1 MAGSLGAEE
10 GCHGRQQ
17 VHVKCELTY
26 LVSKEGAQ
34 VMRVNIWAVVYD
46 WICGSFVGAVSFT
59 MFLDAFGLGNANL
72 AALLCQWLL

>member
-1 MAGSLGAEE
+1 MTVDACTPFIFIPYPPTMAGSLGAEE

-34 VMRVNIWAVVYD
+34 ISVSGCRGGVLVMAIGGEAPV
-46 WICGSFVGAVSFT
+46 
-59 MFLDAFGLGNANL
+59 
-72 AALLCQWLL
+72 